1 MCCTYPVVTR
11 GAGLHPSASFIYL
24 FHCLMFSF
32 NGIAHY
38 HSTLQQGETSC
49 MEAVQHYLDEIEKK
63 QVLNAFIE
71 VYAEESLAKAASLDK
86 ERVSGKPMR
95 SLHGVVIAIKDVICY
110 KGHRVSAASNILK
123 GFESLYTA
131 TALQHLLDEDAIIIG
146 NCNCDEFAMGSTN
159 ENSAFGKVLNDLDH
173 QKVPGGSSGGSAVAV
188 QAGLCMAS
196 LGSDTGGSVRQPA
209 DFCGI
214 IGMKPSYGRL
224 SRYGLIAY
232 ASSFDQIGIFG
243 TSIPDITLLLK
254 VMSHPDPMDST
265 MLKNGGALFSAG
277 EDGNKKHSFCY
288 FPQALDHPSLDVEI
302 RGQVK
307 GLINKLQENGHRVEA
322 VDFDL
327 LDFIVPAYYVL
338 TTAEASS
345 NLGRYDGVRYGHRS
359 GKISAD
365 LNEFYHNN
373 RTEGFGT
380 EVKRR
385 IMLGTFVLS
394 TGYYD
399 AYYSKAQKI
408 RALLVNKMAAIFKDF
423 DAILM
428 PTTPQTAFN
437 IGQNEKDPIA
447 MYLADIY
454 TVVANL
460 VALPGISL
468 PLFSH
473 SNNMPF
479 GVQVM
484 TNKEDELTLLK
495 ISEELLDSY
504 STKNVRV

>member
-1 MCCTYPVVTR
+1 
-11 GAGLHPSASFIYL
+11 
-24 FHCLMFSF
+24 MFSF
-32 NGIAHY
+32 KNIAHY
-38 HSTLQQGETSC
+38 HTSLQQGVTTC
-49 MEAVQHYLDEIEKK
+49 ADAVQHYLDQIE
-63 QVLNAFIE
+63 QTNVLNAFVD
-71 VYAEESLAKAASLDK
+71 VYRQEALDKAAALDK
-86 ERVSGKPMR
+86 DREAGNPMKC
-95 SLHGVVIAIKDVICY
+95 LHGVVIAIKDVICY
-110 KGHRVSAASNILK
+110 EGHRVSAASNILK

-131 TALQHLLDEDAIIIG
+131 TALQLLLDEDAIIIG

-159 ENSAFGKVLNDLDH
+159 ENSSYGKVLNALDH
-173 QKVPGGSSGGSAVAV
+173 TKVPGGSSGGSAVAV

-214 IGMKPSYGRL
+214 IGLKPSYGRL

-243 TSIPDITLLLK
+243 NSITDIELLLR

-265 MLKNGGALFSAG
+265 MLKKAELAISPANG
-277 EDGNKKHSFCY
+277 EKKYRFCY
-288 FPQALDHPSLDVEI
+288 FPQALDHPSLDKEI
-302 RGQVK
+302 RDE
-307 GLINKLQENGHRVEA
+307 LEALMTKLQENGHQVEA

-359 GKISAD
+359 EKVPAD
-365 LNEFYHNN
+365 LNDFYHNN
-373 RTEGFGT
+373 RTEGFGP

-408 RALLVNKMAAIFKDF
+408 RALLVKKMAGIFQEF

-428 PTTPQTAFN
+428 PTTPGTAFD

-454 TVVANL
+454 TVMANL

-495 ISEELLDSY
+495 ISGELMNNY
-504 STKNVRV
+504 SAKNVDSKI